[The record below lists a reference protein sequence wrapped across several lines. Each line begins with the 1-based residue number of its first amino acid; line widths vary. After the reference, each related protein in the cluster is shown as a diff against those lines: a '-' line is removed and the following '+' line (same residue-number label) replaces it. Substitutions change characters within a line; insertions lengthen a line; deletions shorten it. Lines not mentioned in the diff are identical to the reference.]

1 MLLLKNDIRI
11 DSTFSTPAEKSLK
24 SLAESLES
32 YKKISSSLT
41 SSMNEI
47 MKTYSAYSQTG
58 IAESLRKT
66 MDSYAKINMSY
77 LTSGMFSDSMRNTIE
92 SFAQFFKVYEQINI
106 SESEKTIAESMNAI
120 SKSFASEQLRQLQQI
135 DFSAMFA
142 DIVPKATSL
151 PDIVGTAYSLVQD
164 ELEEESDENDSFTE
178 AEVQEALTEQAT
190 NPKGFQARFAGW
202 TEKKKV
208 QFFIIWQLICF
219 IYGNFFQPYFQEKV
233 GMPVTAYVVSNVKE
247 LPEKGAKI
255 IGQIH
260 ENIEAIIIENTNY
273 YYKVTFTNENGETK
287 EGYVAKRNLKIV
299 EEKTEED
306 TTEEIHSMSE

>member
-11 DSTFSTPAEKSLK
+11 DSTFSTSAEKSLK

-66 MDSYAKINMSY
+66 MNSYAKINMSY

-92 SFAQFFKVYEQINI
+92 SFAQSFKVYEQINI
-106 SESEKTIAESMNAI
+106 SESAKTIAESMNAI